1 MEEMHEQDFAYSA
14 IILEAL
20 YGVSK
25 RFGDGNGKK
34 KSLDKIGR
42 NLSGPRGGVLNMFP
56 GK

>member
-1 MEEMHEQDFAYSA
+1 MHEQGFADSA